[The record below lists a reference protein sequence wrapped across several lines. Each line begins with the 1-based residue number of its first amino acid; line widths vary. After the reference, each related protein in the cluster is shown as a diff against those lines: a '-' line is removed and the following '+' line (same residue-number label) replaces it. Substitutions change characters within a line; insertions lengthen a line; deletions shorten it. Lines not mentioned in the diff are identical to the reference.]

1 MCDESSRCSS
11 MDPIELSG
19 LIRLFILIGTNRT
32 IQSNKFIGTIES
44 NGFLDKIGS
53 DDTRSFI
60 PAQALGRLWSLD
72 IGGRGRSAKRGVD
85 IFYGYRTDIVNSR
98 SQRNAG
104 GGMQF

>member
-1 MCDESSRCSS
+1 

-19 LIRLFILIGTNRT
+19 LIRLFILIGTNGT

-60 PAQALGRLWSLD
+60 PAQALGRLWTLE
-72 IGGRGRSAKRGVD
+72 GEEGRLKEGLTYFPDTGQIS
-85 IFYGYRTDIVNSR
+85 
-98 SQRNAG
+98 
-104 GGMQF
+104 